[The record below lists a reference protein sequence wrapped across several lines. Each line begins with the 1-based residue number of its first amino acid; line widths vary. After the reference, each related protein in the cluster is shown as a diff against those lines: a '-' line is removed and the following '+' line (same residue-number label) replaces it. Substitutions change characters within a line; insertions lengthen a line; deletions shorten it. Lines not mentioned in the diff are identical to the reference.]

1 MKALFSRYYSEIIS
15 VLLLLI
21 TIPFYVN
28 VNFMQNDDWAYYQ
41 NIQNFLSGNFY
52 LIPKTAP
59 TFYTIGILATLWS
72 SIFGVTFLPFLTL
85 LISVGNFYI
94 FTKILEMKFKLS
106 KFSNIFI
113 SLILLTNFLHSY
125 SSIGFMTEN
134 YLVFFLLLSILYFEK
149 FQKFQNLRN
158 LHLSNLFSVLTFFV
172 KQSGLIFICATAV
185 YFLIKKDFQKLKI
198 QIAYLASI
206 SIFYFFI
213 FPKTSEMVKKNFVL
227 DNLAR
232 PDYMFS
238 LIYGIL
244 IYLAFFTLPL
254 IWNFIS
260 EFAIQNKNNYK
271 KLVLTIVLVS
281 SAYFYFNN
289 SFKPENL
296 AWQEFPYFENVFE
309 RTGFLPRTITGTKY
323 QFKFNFDYYSYSDL
337 ISKVSVAFVMVLLVL
352 NYRKIINVYAIAIF
366 GFMFLML
373 FAYPF
378 FDRYIIYVLPLAI
391 LLLADFY
398 SDKLFGKIILGI
410 FVLYQS
416 YFSYFLVR
424 DFIQTHNFVW
434 SRSEKISLEDGSF
447 DMKSTGAWTNTY
459 GRNRMSPKY
468 IFTYDSLKKNPGM
481 KETYDL
487 VETYKVEF
495 RGNLF
500 IEPAVYLYKRKN

>member
-1 MKALFSRYYSEIIS
+1 MKALFSRYYSEITS

-21 TIPFYVN
+21 AIPFYSN
-28 VNFMQNDDWAYYQ
+28 VTFMQNDDWAYYQ

-59 TFYTIGILATLWS
+59 TFYTIGILATIWS
-72 SIFGVTFLPFLTL
+72 SIFGITSLPLLTII
-85 LISVGNFYI
+85 ISVGNFYI

-125 SSIGFMTEN
+125 SSIGFMTES

-149 FQKFQNLRN
+149 LQKSQNLRN

-172 KQSGLIFICATAV
+172 KQSGLIFIFATAV
-185 YFLIKKDFQKLKI
+185 YFFIKKDFQKLKI
-198 QIAYLASI
+198 QIIYLASI
-206 SIFYFFI
+206 ILFYFLI

-227 DNLAR
+227 DNLSR

-260 EFAIQNKNNYK
+260 DFTIENKNNSK
-271 KLVLTIVLVS
+271 KLILISVLVI

-296 AWQEFPYFENVFE
+296 AWREFPYFENVFE
-309 RTGFLPRTITGTKY
+309 RTGFLPRTIAGTKY

-337 ISKVSVAFVMVLLVL
+337 ISKVSVALVL
-352 NYRKIINVYAIAIF
+352 VLVVLNFKKVINVYAISIF

-378 FDRYIIYVLPLAI
+378 FDRYIIYVLPFAI
-391 LLLADFY
+391 LFLTDFY
-398 SDKLFGKIILGI
+398 NDKLFGKILLGVFI
-410 FVLYQS
+410 LYQT

-434 SRSEKISLEDGSF
+434 NKTQELSRLVGATEIYSV
-447 DMKSTGAWTNTY
+447 GAWTNTY
-459 GRNRMSPKY
+459 GRNKIDPKY
-468 IFTYDSLKKNPGM
+468 IFSYDSLKKNPYLN
-481 KETYDL
+481 ENYYL

-495 RGNLF
+495 IGNLF
-500 IEPAVYLYKRKN
+500 IDPAIYLYKRKN

>member
-1 MKALFSRYYSEIIS
+1 MKALFSRYYSEIVTALI
-15 VLLLLI
+15 LLI
-21 TIPFYVN
+21 TIPFYLK

-59 TFYTIGILATLWS
+59 TFYTIGVLGTLWS
-72 SIFGVTFLPFLTL
+72 SIFGITLLPLLTL
-85 LISVGNFYI
+85 IISVANFYI
-94 FTKILEMKFKLS
+94 FIKILETKFKLS
-106 KFSNIFI
+106 KFANIFI

-149 FQKFQNLRN
+149 FQLSQNHKD

-172 KQSGLIFICATAV
+172 KQSGLIFICATAI
-185 YFLIKKDFQKLKI
+185 YFLIKKDFQKFKI

-206 SIFYFFI
+206 SLFYFFI

-227 DNLAR
+227 DNLSR

-238 LIYGIL
+238 LVYGIL

-260 EFAIQNKNNYK
+260 EFAIQNKKNYQ
-271 KLVLTIVLVS
+271 KLILTCVLVI

-296 AWQEFPYFENVFE
+296 AWQEFPYFENVIE

-323 QFKFNFDYYSYSDL
+323 QFKFNFDYYKYSDL
-337 ISKVSVAFVMVLLVL
+337 ISKVSVAFVFVLLIL
-352 NYRKIINVYAIAIF
+352 NFKRIINVYSISIF
-366 GFMFLML
+366 GFMFLMI

-378 FDRYIIYVLPLAI
+378 FDRYILYVLPLAI

-398 SDKLFGKIILGI
+398 KDKLSGKIMLGI

-434 SRSEKISLEDGSF
+434 SRSEMISYENNPF
-447 DMKSTGAWTNTY
+447 DMWSSGAWTNTY
-459 GRNRMSPKY
+459 GRNRDTPKY
-468 IFTYDSLKKNPGM
+468 IFTYDSLKKNPDYS
-481 KETYDL
+481 ENYNL
-487 VETYKVEF
+487 IETYKVEF

-500 IEPAVYLYKRKN
+500 IEPAVYLYKLK